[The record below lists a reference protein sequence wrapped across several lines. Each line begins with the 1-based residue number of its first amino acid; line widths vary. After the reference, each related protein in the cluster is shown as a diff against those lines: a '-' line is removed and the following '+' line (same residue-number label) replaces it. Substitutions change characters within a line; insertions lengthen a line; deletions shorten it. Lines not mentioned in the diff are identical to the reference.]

1 MRAAVLREFG
11 KVEIEEVPD
20 PVCGPRDVIIDV
32 RCVQPSVTE
41 CMLIDGDD
49 VALHDSLAERLRT
62 GPVQFG
68 GHEFA
73 GVIAE
78 AGADVPGLVPGLV
91 PGRRVTAVETVGCRA
106 CLPCRRERPDAC
118 MAPSII
124 GFTRPGAFAERIAVP
139 AGAVVPLPDEVSFSA
154 GAAVQPLAGAVH
166 AQAALD
172 VRPGETV
179 LILGGGVMGL
189 LAAAVARHGNAG
201 LVALSTR
208 SPRKRQLA
216 REFGAD
222 VVLGDA
228 TQVAAT
234 ARELTA
240 GIGFDVVIETAGGS
254 PTAGLAGTA
263 TMEVAVGVVR
273 RGGRIAV
280 VSVLPARAELPTG
293 RMRDKALTL
302 IHPRSGA
309 GYYAATTSVFE
320 HSLALTARGTVD
332 LERLITHRLSGLES
346 LPEALTITRDKPA
359 SGAINPAQVNLP

>member
-11 KVEIEEVPD
+11 KVEIEQVPD

-49 VALHDSLAERLRT
+49 VALHDSLAERLRA

-78 AGADVPGLVPGLV
+78 AGSDVAGLA
-91 PGRRVTAVETVGCRA
+91 PGRRVTAVETLPCRA
-106 CLPCRRERPDAC
+106 CPPCRRERLDSC
-118 MAPSII
+118 TAPSII
-124 GFTRPGAFAERIAVP
+124 GFTRPGAFA
-139 AGAVVPLPDEVSFSA
+139 A

-166 AQAALD
+166 AHAALD

-201 LVALSTR
+201 LVALCTR

-222 VVLGDA
+222 VALGDA
-228 TQVAAT
+228 TQVVAT
-234 ARELTA
+234 AGELTS
-240 GIGFDVVIETAGGS
+240 GIGFDVIIETAGGS

-263 TMEVAVGVVR
+263 TMEAAVLAVR

-302 IHPRSGA
+302 VHPRSGA

-320 HSLALTARGTVD
+320 HSLALAARGTVD
-332 LERLITHRLSGLES
+332 LERLVTHRLSGLES
-346 LPEALTITRDKPA
+346 LPEALAITRDKSV
-359 SGAINPAQVNLP
+359 SGAINPAQVSLP

>member
-11 KVEIEEVPD
+11 KVEIEHVPD
-20 PVCGPRDVIIDV
+20 PVCGPGNVIIDV

-73 GVIAE
+73 GIISE
-78 AGADVPGLVPGLV
+78 TGADVPGLVPGQ
-91 PGRRVTAVETVGCRA
+91 RVTAVETLPCRA
-106 CLPCRRERPDAC
+106 CLPCRRERPDSC
-118 MAPSII
+118 PAPSII
-124 GFTRPGAFAERIAVP
+124 GFTRPGAFAERIAIP

-166 AQAALD
+166 AHAALD

-179 LILGGGVMGL
+179 LILGGGVMGP

-208 SPRKRQLA
+208 SPRKQQLA

-228 TQVAAT
+228 TQVVAA
-234 ARELTA
+234 AAELTA
-240 GIGFDVVIETAGGS
+240 GIGFDVIIETAGGS

-263 TMEVAVGVVR
+263 TMEAAVLAAR

-320 HSLALTARGTVD
+320 HSLALAARGTVD
-332 LERLITHRLSGLES
+332 LERLVTHRLSGLES
-346 LPEALTITRDKPA
+346 LPEALAITRDKSV
-359 SGAINPAQVNLP
+359 SGAINPAQVNLS